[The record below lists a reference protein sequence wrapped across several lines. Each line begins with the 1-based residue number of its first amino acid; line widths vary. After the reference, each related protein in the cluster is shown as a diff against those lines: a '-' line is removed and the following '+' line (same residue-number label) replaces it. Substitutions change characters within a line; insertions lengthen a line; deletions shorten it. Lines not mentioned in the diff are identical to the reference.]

1 MASHLHD
8 LKTEIADL
16 KAKHNALILAHFYED
31 GAIQDI
37 ADHVGDSLALAQWGE
52 KAKNPVVLM
61 AGVVFM
67 GESVKL
73 LSPEK
78 TVLVPDL
85 AAGCSLV
92 DHSPYEKYLAW
103 RLKYP
108 EAICLTYVNSSAEV
122 KAITDV
128 CVTSSNVEK
137 IVAAIPK
144 DRQIL
149 FGPDRNLGRYVAK
162 KLGREMTL
170 WPGACEV
177 HVLFSERRLQELKL
191 KHPNALVIAHPEC
204 DDGIL
209 AQAQVIGST
218 SRLLDEVKN
227 NKSRQEFIVATENGI
242 LHQMQRARPD
252 ALLIQAPA
260 EGSCACNE
268 CPYMKMNTLEK
279 IRNAL
284 RDLSPKVSVAPE
296 IQKLARVSLDRMMA
310 LTEGRSVTWPQRF
323 QDPKLSVPEASQ
335 AL

>member
-1 MASHLHD
+1 MASHLFD
-8 LKTEIADL
+8 LKQEIAEL

-78 TVLVPDL
+78 KVLVPDL
-85 AAGCSLV
+85 GAGCSLV
-92 DHSPYEKYLAW
+92 DHSPYAKYLAW
-103 RLKYP
+103 RLAKP
-108 EAICLTYVNSSAEV
+108 EALCLTYVNSSAEV
-122 KAITDV
+122 KAITDI

-137 IVAAIPK
+137 IVSAIPK
-144 DRQIL
+144 DREIL

-162 KLGREMTL
+162 KLDRKMTL

-177 HVLFSERRLQELKL
+177 HVLFSQRRLMELRL
-191 KHPNALVIAHPEC
+191 KHPKALVLAHPEC

-209 AQAQVIGST
+209 DQAQVIGST
-218 SRLLDEVKN
+218 SRLLDEVKTN
-227 NKSRQEFIVATENGI
+227 NAVSEFIIATENGI
-242 LHQMQRARPD
+242 LHQMQKFRPD
-252 ALLIQAPA
+252 ATLIQAPA

-284 RDLSPKVSVAPE
+284 RDLSPEVTVPSH
-296 IQKLARVSLDRMMA
+296 IQKHARVSLDRMMA
-310 LTEGRSVTWPQRF
+310 LTEGRSVAWPNRF
-323 QDPKLSVPEASQ
+323 VDPKLF
-335 AL
+335 

>member
-8 LKTEIADL
+8 LKAEIADL
-16 KAKHNALILAHFYED
+16 KARHNALILAHFYED
-31 GAIQDI
+31 GAIQDL
-37 ADHVGDSLALAQWGE
+37 ADHVGDSLALAQWGQ

-67 GESVKL
+67 AESVKL

-85 AAGCSLV
+85 GAGCSLV
-92 DHSPYEKYLAW
+92 DYSPYKKYLNW
-103 RLKYP
+103 RLEQP
-108 EAICLTYVNSSAEV
+108 DAICLTYVNSSAEV

-144 DRQIL
+144 DRKIL
-149 FGPDRNLGRYVAK
+149 FGPDRNLGRYVSK

-177 HVLFSERRLQELKL
+177 HVLFSQRRLQELRL
-191 KHPNALVIAHPEC
+191 KHPKALVIAHPEC

-209 AQAQVIGST
+209 NQADVIGAT
-218 SRLLDEVKN
+218 SRLLDEVRN
-227 NKSRQEFIVATENGI
+227 NKDRNEFIVATEHGI
-242 LHQMQRARPD
+242 LHQMQKVRPD
-252 ALLIQAPA
+252 ALLVQAPA
-260 EGSCACNE
+260 QGSCACNE

-284 RDLSPKVSVAPE
+284 RDLSPQVNVAPDV
-296 IQKLARVSLDRMMA
+296 QKLARISLDRMMA
-310 LTEGRSVTWPQRF
+310 LTEGRSVEWPTRF
-323 QDPKLSVPEASQ
+323 VDPKLHVGDV
-335 AL
+335 ALHP

>member
-1 MASHLHD
+1 MASHLYD
-8 LKTEIADL
+8 LKNEIDEL
-16 KAKHNALILAHFYED
+16 RKKHNALILAHFYED
-31 GAIQDI
+31 GAIQDL

-67 GESVKL
+67 AESVKL

-78 TVLVPDL
+78 TVLVPDTS
-85 AAGCSLV
+85 AGCSLV
-92 DHSPYEKYLAW
+92 DHSPYEKYLKW
-103 RLKYP
+103 RLDHP
-108 EAICLTYVNSSAEV
+108 DAICLTYVNSSAEV

-144 DRQIL
+144 DRKIL
-149 FGPDRNLGRYVAK
+149 FGPDRNLGRYVSK
-162 KLGREMTL
+162 KLGREMIL

-177 HVLFSERRLQELKL
+177 HVMFSQRRLQELKL
-191 KHPNALVIAHPEC
+191 KHPDALVIAHPEC
-204 DDGIL
+204 DDSIL
-209 AQAQVIGST
+209 NQADVIGAT

-227 NKSRQEFIVATENGI
+227 NKTRKEFIVATENGI

-252 ALLIQAPA
+252 AKLIQAPA

-268 CPYMKMNTLEK
+268 CPFMKMNTLEK

-284 RDLSPKVSVAPE
+284 RDLSPQVNVAPE
-296 IQKLARVSLDRMMA
+296 VQQLARVSLDRMMA
-310 LTEGRSVTWPQRF
+310 LTEGRPVIWPNRF
-323 QDPKLSVPEASQ
+323 QDPRLNLTRNLS
-335 AL
+335 L

>member
-92 DHSPYEKYLAW
+92 DHSPYAKYLAW
-103 RLKYP
+103 RLKNP

-177 HVLFSERRLQELKL
+177 HVLFSERRLQELRL
-191 KHPNALVIAHPEC
+191 KHPDALVIAHPEC

-209 AQAQVIGST
+209 AQAEVIGST

-227 NKSRQEFIVATENGI
+227 NKSRKEFIVATENGI

-310 LTEGRSVTWPQRF
+310 LTEGRPVTWPTRF
-323 QDPKLSVPEASQ
+323 QDPKLNVPEASTS
-335 AL
+335 L

>member
-1 MASHLHD
+1 MASHLHE
-8 LKTEIADL
+8 LKTEIAAL
-16 KAKHNALILAHFYED
+16 KKKHDALILAHYYED
-31 GAIQDI
+31 GAIQDL

-67 GESVKL
+67 AESVKL

-85 AAGCSLV
+85 DAGCSLV
-92 DHSPYEKYLAW
+92 DHSPYKKYLEW

-108 EAICLTYVNSSAEV
+108 EALCLTYVNSSAEV

-149 FGPDRNLGRYVAK
+149 FGPDRNLGRYVSK
-162 KLGREMTL
+162 KLGREMIL

-177 HVLFSERRLQELKL
+177 HVLFSQRRLQELRL
-191 KHPNALVIAHPEC
+191 KHPKAIVLAHPEC

-209 AQAQVIGST
+209 SQADVIGST
-218 SRLLDEVKN
+218 SRLLQEVKTN
-227 NKSRQEFIVATENGI
+227 TTRHEFIIATENGI
-242 LHQMQRARPD
+242 LHQMQKERPD
-252 ALLIQAPA
+252 ATLIQAPA

-279 IRNAL
+279 VRNAL
-284 RDLSPKVSVAPE
+284 RDLKPQVNVAPE

-310 LTEGRSVTWPQRF
+310 LTEGRSVTWPSRF
-323 QDPKLSVPEASQ
+323 TDPMLHGLAAHP
-335 AL
+335 

>member
-1 MASHLHD
+1 MASHLYD
-8 LKTEIADL
+8 LKNEIDEL
-16 KAKHNALILAHFYED
+16 KKKHNALVLAHFYED
-31 GAIQDI
+31 GAIQDL

-67 GESVKL
+67 AESVKL

-78 TVLVPDL
+78 TVLVPD
-85 AAGCSLV
+85 ASAGCSLV
-92 DHSPYEKYLAW
+92 DHSPYAKYLKW
-103 RLKYP
+103 RLDHP

-149 FGPDRNLGRYVAK
+149 FGPDRNLGRYVSK
-162 KLGREMTL
+162 KLGREMIL

-177 HVLFSERRLQELKL
+177 HVMFSQRRLQELKL
-191 KHPNALVIAHPEC
+191 KHPEALVIAHPEC

-209 AQAQVIGST
+209 NQADVIGAT

-227 NKSRQEFIVATENGI
+227 NQARKEFIIATESGI
-242 LHQMQRARPD
+242 LHQMQKARPD
-252 ALLIQAPA
+252 ATLIQAPA

-284 RDLSPKVSVAPE
+284 RDLSPEVTVTPE
-296 IQKLARVSLDRMMA
+296 IQKLARVSLERMMA
-310 LTEGRSVTWPQRF
+310 LTEGRPVTWPTRF
-323 QDPKLSVPEASQ
+323 QDPALNVARNLS
-335 AL
+335 L

>member
-1 MASHLHD
+1 MASHLYD
-8 LKTEIADL
+8 LKNEISEL
-16 KAKHNALILAHFYED
+16 KKKRDALILAHYYED

-67 GESVKL
+67 AESVKL
-73 LSPEK
+73 LSPDK
-78 TVLVPDL
+78 TVLVPDS

-92 DHSPYEKYLAW
+92 DHSPYAKYLDW
-103 RLKYP
+103 RLQHP
-108 EAICLTYVNSSAEV
+108 DALCLTYVNSSAEV

-137 IVAAIPK
+137 IVNAIPK
-144 DRQIL
+144 DREIL
-149 FGPDRNLGRYVAK
+149 FGPDRNLGRYISK
-162 KLGREMTL
+162 KLDRPMTL

-177 HVLFSERRLQELKL
+177 HVLFSERRLQELRL

-209 AQAQVIGST
+209 AQSDVIGAT

-227 NKSRQEFIVATENGI
+227 NKSRNEFIIATEYGI
-242 LHQMQRARPD
+242 FHQMQRARPD

-260 EGSCACNE
+260 QGACACNE

-284 RDLSPKVSVAPE
+284 RDLSPEVNVDTSV
-296 IQKLARVSLDRMMA
+296 QKLAKVSLERMMA
-310 LTEGRSVTWPQRF
+310 LTEGRSVTWPDRF
-323 QDPKLSVPEASQ
+323 QDPGLKLGLQ
-335 AL
+335 ANP

>member
-1 MASHLHD
+1 MSSHLHD
-8 LKTEIADL
+8 LKAEIADL
-16 KAKHNALILAHFYED
+16 KARHKALILAHFYED
-31 GAIQDI
+31 GAIQDL

-67 GESVKL
+67 AESVKL

-92 DHSPYEKYLAW
+92 DHSPYAKYLAW

-108 EAICLTYVNSSAEV
+108 EALCLTYVNSSAEV

-162 KLGREMTL
+162 KLNREMTL

-209 AQAQVIGST
+209 ALSDVVGST
-218 SRLLDEVKN
+218 SRLLDEVRN
-227 NKSRQEFIVATENGI
+227 NKERKEFIVATENGI

-252 ALLIQAPA
+252 ALLVQAPA

-284 RDLSPKVSVAPE
+284 RDLSPKVDVAPNV
-296 IQKLARVSLDRMMA
+296 QKYARVSLERMMA
-310 LTEGRSVTWPQRF
+310 LTEGRAVTWPTRF
-323 QDPKLSVPEASQ
+323 EDPKL
-335 AL
+335 

>member
-1 MASHLHD
+1 MASHIAE
-8 LKTEIADL
+8 LKNEIADL
-16 KAKHNALILAHFYED
+16 KAKRQALILAHFYED

-52 KAKNPVVLM
+52 KAKNPVILL

-73 LSPEK
+73 LSPDK

-92 DHSPYEKYLAW
+92 DHSPYAKYLAW

-108 EAICLTYVNSSAEV
+108 NAICVTYVNSSAEV

-128 CVTSSNVEK
+128 CVTSSNAEK
-137 IVAAIPK
+137 IIGAIPK

-149 FGPDRNLGRYVAK
+149 FGPDRNLGRYLAK
-162 KLGREMTL
+162 KLNREMTL

-177 HVLFSERRLQELKL
+177 HVLFSQRRLQELKL
-191 KHPNALVIAHPEC
+191 KHPKALVLAHPEC

-209 AQAQVIGST
+209 NQADVVGST
-218 SRLLDEVKN
+218 SRLLEEVKMN
-227 NKSRQEFIVATENGI
+227 RDRTEFIVATENGI
-242 LHQMQRARPD
+242 LHQMQRSRPE
-252 ALLIQAPA
+252 ATLIQAPA

-284 RDLSPKVSVAPE
+284 RDLSPAVAVTPE
-296 IQKLARVSLDRMMA
+296 TAALARVSLDRMMA
-310 LTEGRSVTWPQRF
+310 LTEGRQVNWPSQFR
-323 QDPKLSVPEASQ
+323 DPHLHGLTPQ
-335 AL
+335 A

>member
-1 MASHLHD
+1 MASHLFD
-8 LKTEIADL
+8 LKKEIAEL
-16 KAKHNALILAHFYED
+16 KAKHGALILAHFYED

-67 GESVKL
+67 AESVKL
-73 LSPEK
+73 LSPDK
-78 TVLVPDL
+78 KVLVPDL
-85 AAGCSLV
+85 GAGCSLV
-92 DHSPYEKYLAW
+92 DHSPYAKYLAW
-103 RLKYP
+103 RLAKP
-108 EAICLTYVNSSAEV
+108 EALCLTYVNSSAEV

-144 DRQIL
+144 DREIL

-162 KLGREMTL
+162 KLGREMTI

-177 HVLFSERRLQELKL
+177 HVLFSQRRLQELRL
-191 KHPNALVIAHPEC
+191 KHPDALVIAHPEC

-218 SRLLDEVKN
+218 SRLLDEVKS
-227 NKSRQEFIVATENGI
+227 NKSVSQFIVATENGI
-242 LHQMQRARPD
+242 LHQMQKARPD
-252 ALLIQAPA
+252 ATLIQAPA

-268 CPYMKMNTLEK
+268 CPFMKMNTLEK

-284 RDLSPKVSVAPE
+284 RDLSPEVSVPPH
-296 IQKLARVSLDRMMA
+296 IQKHARVSLDRMMA
-310 LTEGRSVTWPQRF
+310 LTEGRSVTWPERF
-323 QDPKLSVPEASQ
+323 EDPKL
-335 AL
+335 L